1 MNLKHLFT
9 TLLLSG
15 SIYVANAQCDS
26 VATACEKY
34 ISSKYISDGQAY
46 RALLSGSDIAEFQT
60 TLFGG
65 NTYRLAACSGSK
77 ESNLIFRLYDQD
89 HNMLF
94 SSADFSNSPYWD
106 FALES
111 TMLVTIEA
119 VLDETRASSG
129 CAVLVIG
136 FKK

>member
-1 MNLKHLFT
+1 MNKLHLILISLFAP
-9 TLLLSG
+9 LA
-15 SIYVANAQCDS
+15 IQAQCDG
-26 VATACEKY
+26 TAAKCAQH
-34 ISSKYISDGQAY
+34 ISEQYISDGQSY
-46 RALLSGSDIAEFQT
+46 RALLNGPDIAEFRT

-65 NTYRLAACSGSK
+65 NTYRVAACTG
-77 ESNLIFRLYDQD
+77 ETDGAITFRLYDQD
-89 HNMLF
+89 RNLLF
-94 SSADFSNSPYWD
+94 TSADFGNSPYWD

-119 VLDETRASSG
+119 SLDETRVPSG